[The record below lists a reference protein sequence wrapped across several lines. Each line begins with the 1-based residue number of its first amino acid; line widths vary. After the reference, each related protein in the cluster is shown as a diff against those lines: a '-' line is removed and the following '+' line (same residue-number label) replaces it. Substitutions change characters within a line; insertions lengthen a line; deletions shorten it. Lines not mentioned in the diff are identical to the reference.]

1 LKYYS
6 IPYIMGITCLTIG
19 RVDIVEGRRAR
30 ATAGLRL
37 VVVVVEAM
45 ATTVVVMVAATVAIL
60 L

>member
-1 LKYYS
+1 
-6 IPYIMGITCLTIG
+6 MGITCLTIG